1 MSGYISNMSTPV
13 EKGNGATGKLT
24 RFFLSYSVFVFVSS
38 LFFFVFGAERQIELT
53 LPPAFQRT

>member
-1 MSGYISNMSTPV
+1 MSTPV